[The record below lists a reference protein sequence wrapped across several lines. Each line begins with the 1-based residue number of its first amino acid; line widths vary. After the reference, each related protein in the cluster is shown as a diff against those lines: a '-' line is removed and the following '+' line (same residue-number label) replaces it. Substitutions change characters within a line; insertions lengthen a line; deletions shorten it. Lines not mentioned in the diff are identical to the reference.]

1 VTNQTSAGTTVP
13 VIGERVYFSLLT
25 ANGGTL
31 SVVNDR
37 TGGGGVATAIYTAGN
52 NMTSDTVRVRTDV
65 GATASITIAKTG
77 GILGA
82 RVSSLSAS
90 PPTVA
95 ADQTTVVTAKVTDG
109 NSNPVQGETVTF
121 TLPVNKSGASFV
133 NAAGVHVSSVS
144 INTDASG
151 NAAAIYQAGSMSS
164 GTAVQ
169 DTVQAVLTNGS
180 SNAVV
185 ITRSAGTDLSVSV
198 AAEPTSVNAR
208 QTSII
213 TATVTGGG
221 RSGAAVTFTIPV
233 NSSGASFIDAGGSSV
248 SSITLTASGSGIATA
263 IYRAGSASL
272 DTTVQDTVQAALTN
286 GANGA
291 VILTRTATAPTPTTY
306 AVSIG
311 VPSTPVTAGQV
322 SVITATVTSGTTAP
336 PATPVAGITVTFT
349 LPVNNSGAT
358 LSASSAVTDG
368 NGKAVVT
375 YTAGSANPTLTVY
388 DTVLAVVDSVSSTA
402 VITRTG
408 METLSIKI
416 NADPASLSAG
426 QVSIITAT
434 VTGGTGSGTNEA
446 VTLTIP
452 VNNSGASFRNAAG
465 ASVSMVTITT
475 GSGGTASA
483 IYQVG
488 TNSAS
493 TSVQDT
499 VQGVLSN
506 GALSAVTITRSAGV
520 AGYILTV
527 TANPAALTTQTGS
540 SLVTASLKDN
550 LGTAVVGNGVT
561 FSQSCDPSVGNVIVG
576 PVPTNGAGNAV
587 TSFTGGGTAGSCVVT
602 GTSTAIGGVKY
613 SGAVT
618 ITVPP

>member
-1 VTNQTSAGTTVP
+1 MRNHINSVLLLTMALLLSSCGGGGGATSGDPLGTDSIKVEASATSVSAGQESVITATV
-13 VIGERVYFSLLT
+13 ERLNQLPATDRSVSFT
-25 ANGGTL
+25 FRTNNTGGTL
-31 SVVNDR
+31 RVVNDVVD
-37 TGGGGVATAIYTAGN
+37 GQGKAVAVYTAGSN
-52 NMTSDTVRVRTDV
+52 SPADDVTDTIQ
-65 GATASITIAKTG
+65 A
-77 GILGA
+77 
-82 RVSSLSAS
+82 SLSNDA
-90 PPTVA
+90 VA
-95 ADQTTVVTAKVTDG
+95 V
-109 NSNPVQGETVTF
+109 
-121 TLPVNKSGASFV
+121 
-133 NAAGVHVSSVS
+133 
-144 INTDASG
+144 
-151 NAAAIYQAGSMSS
+151 
-164 GTAVQ
+164 
-169 DTVQAVLTNGS
+169 
-180 SNAVV
+180 VV
-185 ITRSAGTDLSVSV
+185 ITRSAGTVTDLSV
-198 AAEPTSVNAR
+198 AASPTSVNAG

-213 TATVTGGG
+213 AATVTGDD
-221 RSGAAVTFTIPV
+221 RSGAVVTFSLPV
-233 NSSGASFIDAGGSSV
+233 NSSGASFINAGGFSV

-263 IYRAGSASL
+263 IYRAGSTSL

-291 VILTRTATAPTPTTY
+291 VIVTRTATTPTTY

-388 DTVLAVVDSVSSTA
+388 DTVLAAVDSVSSTA

-434 VTGGTGSGTNEA
+434 VTGGTGSGANEA

-465 ASVSMVTITT
+465 TSVSTVTIMT

-488 TNSAS
+488 TNFPS

-506 GALSAVTITRSAGV
+506 GALSAVTITRNAGV

-527 TANPAALTTQTGS
+527 TANPEVLTTKTGS

-561 FSQSCDPSVGNVIVG
+561 FSQSCAATVGNVFVG
-576 PVPTNGAGNAV
+576 PVLTNGAGNAV
-587 TSFTGGGTAGSCVVT
+587 TSFTGGGIAGSCVVT
-602 GTSTAIGGVKY
+602 GTSTEIGGIEY

-618 ITVPP
+618 ITVP